1 MGYRIARKH
10 ARRLRLIAG
19 VLGFQLPFLLTLFS
33 LALPGWIGSIAAIAA
48 FAVGAVGIVVE
59 RWLFF
64 AEAKHVVNL
73 YYGASE
79 A

>member
-33 LALPGWIGSIAAIAA
+33 LALPGWIGSIAAFDA
-48 FAVGAVGIVVE
+48 GAVGIVVE